1 MAEFQ
6 SFNPNPRAAKVGDCA
21 VRAVAK
27 ALGID
32 WYQSYVEL
40 ASEGDMPSANNVW
53 GAVLRRHGF
62 RRAAIPAECPDCYTV
77 GDFIREYPDGIYV
90 VALKNH
96 VVAVE
101 NGVLYDTWNS
111 MDENPIYFGGVND
124 GKSLYAA
131 QLPIRLFSAQLFPAA
146 NAHRATAD
154 TRPRPTAAP

>member
-40 ASEGDMPSANNVW
+40 ASE
-53 GAVLRRHGF
+53 VLRRHGF

-111 MDENPIYFGGVND
+111 MDENPIYFW
-124 GKSLYAA
+124 
-131 QLPIRLFSAQLFPAA
+131 R
-146 NAHRATAD
+146 RE
-154 TRPRPTAAP
+154 

>member
-40 ASEGDMPSANNVW
+40 ASEGLTQCDMPSANYVW

-111 MDENPIYFGGVND
+111 MDENPIYFW
-124 GKSLYAA
+124 
-131 QLPIRLFSAQLFPAA
+131 R
-146 NAHRATAD
+146 RE
-154 TRPRPTAAP
+154 

>member
-40 ASEGDMPSANNVW
+40 ASEGLTQCDMPSANNVW

-62 RRAAIPAECPDCYTV
+62 RRAAIP
-77 GDFIREYPDGIYV
+77 GEYPNGIYV

-111 MDENPIYFGGVND
+111 MDENPIYFW
-124 GKSLYAA
+124 
-131 QLPIRLFSAQLFPAA
+131 R
-146 NAHRATAD
+146 RE
-154 TRPRPTAAP
+154 